1 MPCNPRHLVVPAP
14 RYDLSAGKAKAA
26 SRRLLEA
33 MSTRRTIRDFAPAR
47 PVDPELI
54 ENAIRT
60 AATAPSGANIQPWR
74 FVVVTDP
81 DVRTRIRERVERVE
95 RAFYEGPLAEW
106 HEALTP
112 LGTDWH
118 KPHLTDA
125 PYLVVVFEVHQ
136 GFGEPKPYYV
146 KESVGIAVGL
156 LLTSLHQAGL
166 ATFTHAPSPMR
177 FLNSILLRPV
187 NERPFC
193 IVAIGYP
200 SEGATVPDIARK
212 PLEEILVWRERA
224 DPDVGGGE

>member
-1 MPCNPRHLVVPAP
+1 MPCNPRHRVIPAP
-14 RYDLSAGKAKAA
+14 ANDVSPAKARAA
-26 SRRLLEA
+26 SRRFLEA
-33 MSTRRTIRDFAPAR
+33 MSTRRTIRDFNPSR

-81 DVRTRIRERVERVE
+81 EARTRIRERVERAE
-95 RAFYEGPLAEW
+95 RTFYEGPLTEW
-106 HEALTP
+106 HEALTQ

-125 PYLVVVFEVHQ
+125 PYLIVIFEVHQ

-156 LLTSLHQAGL
+156 LLASLHQAGL
-166 ATFTHAPSPMR
+166 ATLTHTPSPMR
-177 FLNSILLRPV
+177 FLNAILGRPV
-187 NERPFC
+187 NERAFC
-193 IVAIGYP
+193 IVAAGYAA
-200 SEGATVPDIARK
+200 EDATVPDIARK
-212 PLEEILVWRERA
+212 PLDEVVAWRDRI
-224 DPDVGGGE
+224 DPDVGGSG